1 MRKRKATI
9 AIHVFLII
17 CALITLVPFGWM
29 LLTSLKTYAESIQI
43 PMVIF
48 PELPQWSN
56 YAKVWNNYPILRLY
70 VNTFIVMILSIVSQI
85 LVCSLAA
92 YAFARLKFPGKNL
105 LFLLILSMMM
115 IPSQIFLIPHYD
127 IMVAWHLNNT
137 LTALWLPKVFNIFA
151 LFMLR
156 QFFSSLF
163 LKSFPNISSMPLSSN
178 LFAGLSLLII

>member
-9 AIHVFLII
+9 AIHAFLIL

-115 IPSQIFLIPHYD
+115 IPSQIFPKDYHRYD
-127 IMVAWHLNNT
+127 H
-137 LTALWLPKVFNIFA
+137 F
-151 LFMLR
+151 
-156 QFFSSLF
+156 
-163 LKSFPNISSMPLSSN
+163 
-178 LFAGLSLLII
+178 LFACADIDKIHDCQNQ